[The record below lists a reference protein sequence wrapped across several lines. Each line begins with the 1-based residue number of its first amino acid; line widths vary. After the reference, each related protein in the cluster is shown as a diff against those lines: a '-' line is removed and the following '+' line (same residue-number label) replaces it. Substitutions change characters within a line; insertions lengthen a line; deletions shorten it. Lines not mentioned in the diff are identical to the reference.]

1 MKIDSLKIT
10 SDSLRK
16 KLQELGLRE
25 DDAGYWYYDPFSID
39 DWMIAS
45 YEDEVR
51 VSTKVKVDRNGVGFF
66 EGLGMTLN
74 CVDDEE
80 KILEQVNKLLKQA
93 KRLELTKKKKKMKM
107 RVKKL
112 NEDFK

>member
-1 MKIDSLKIT
+1 MYSPKIT
-10 SDSLRK
+10 SEKLRN

-25 DDAGYWYYDPFSID
+25 DDDGYWYYDQFNND

-51 VSTKVKVDRNGVGFF
+51 ISTKVTVDKNGVGYF
-66 EGLGMTLN
+66 EGLGNTLN

-80 KILEQVNKLLKQA
+80 KILEQVNKLLNQV
-93 KRLELTKKKKKMKM
+93 KRMELTKKKKKMRM
-107 RVKKL
+107 RMNKLKK
-112 NEDFK
+112 DF

>member
-1 MKIDSLKIT
+1 MYSPKIT
-10 SDSLRK
+10 SEKLRN

-25 DDAGYWYYDPFSID
+25 DKDGYWYYDPFNID

-51 VSTKVKVDRNGVGFF
+51 VSTKVTVDKNGEGYF
-66 EGLGMTLN
+66 EGLGDTLN
-74 CVDDEE
+74 CVDEE
-80 KILEQVNKLLKQA
+80 DKILAQVNKLLNQV

-107 RVKKL
+107 RMNKLKK
-112 NEDFK
+112 DF

>member
-1 MKIDSLKIT
+1 MAWPKIINT
-10 SDSLRK
+10 SLRK
-16 KLQELGLRE
+16 KLEDLGLRE
-25 DDAGYWYYDPFSID
+25 DDNGYWYYDPFNTE

-51 VSTKVKVDRNGVGFF
+51 ISTKITVGENGDGYLSR
-66 EGLGMTLN
+66 LGETLH
-74 CVDDEE
+74 CIDDEE
-80 KILEQVNKLLKQA
+80 KILEQVNKLLKQI
-93 KRLELTKKKKKMKM
+93 KRLDLTRKKKKIKM

>member
-1 MKIDSLKIT
+1 MYSPKIT

-16 KLQELGLRE
+16 KLKDLGLRE
-25 DDAGYWYYDPFSID
+25 DDEGYWYYDPFNID
-39 DWMIAS
+39 DWLIAA
-45 YEDEVR
+45 YEDDIR
-51 VSTKVKVDRNGVGFF
+51 ISTKVKVDKNGKGYFAL
-66 EGLGMTLN
+66 LGATLN

-80 KILEQVNKLLKQA
+80 KILEQVNKLLKQV
-93 KRLELTKKKKKMKM
+93 KRLDLTKKKKKIKM